1 MLTVDFSEQNAHT
14 IWQEYGDRDRYVNWI
29 LQTQKVQIVMSAGC
43 VQNKRDL
50 YPQRGNIWK
59 SPPLV
64 SSKLKARLRYER
76 TWSKASLAKAG
87 WFRHIHRDANFSCS
101 SSTHLPWFNIVTQPS
116 LWELQK
122 NSGAY
127 KWQWFL
133 VFFWISIAWLC
144 EIVIGSL
151 AFCSPCHDILY
162 ICKLK
167 GMRGPGLEGAPYLS
181 SLHSQPL

>member
-1 MLTVDFSEQNAHT
+1 MLTFDFSEQNAHT

-29 LQTQKVQIVMSAGC
+29 LQTQKVQIFMSAGC

-64 SSKLKARLRYER
+64 SSALKARLRYER

-87 WFRHIHRDANFSCS
+87 WFRHIHRDANLSCS

-116 LWELQK
+116 LWDAPKEFRYLQVTVVFRVF
-122 NSGAY
+122 SGPL
-127 KWQWFL
+127 FL
-133 VFFWISIAWLC
+133 
-144 EIVIGSL
+144 G
-151 AFCSPCHDILY
+151 
-162 ICKLK
+162 
-167 GMRGPGLEGAPYLS
+167 RGKTR
-181 SLHSQPL
+181 